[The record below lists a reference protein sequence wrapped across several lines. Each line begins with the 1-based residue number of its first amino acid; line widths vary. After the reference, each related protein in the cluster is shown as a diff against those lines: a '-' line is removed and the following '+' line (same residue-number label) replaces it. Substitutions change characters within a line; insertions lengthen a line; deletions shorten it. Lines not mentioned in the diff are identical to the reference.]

1 MERIKY
7 RALVIDDE
15 KSRNEA
21 YHRALDES
29 FIVSII
35 NDIPNLTIQQI
46 ADYDIIIMDVVLGKG
61 ESSNAFYYLENFKI
75 NIPTV
80 IVSGQWVNK
89 KNDPSQSILRVPEF
103 RNIIKVVNWNDISGS
118 NYQSISED
126 IYSEFCKRKN
136 LMVENKKNICTIL
149 QISDLQFGGNV
160 SSSAINDSKR
170 ISLFLKENAID
181 PDLLV
186 IAGDIADKG
195 KKEEYEE
202 AANWISTFATNLWGI
217 YNVLPEDTIKN
228 RVIIVPGNHDYDLS
242 ISASDNYEF
251 EFYSSEKNTFSKKKE
266 PIQFKNQKL
275 GFFNFINFAKKLF
288 QDYEWFNYTDE
299 AIHYNNSFINW
310 GINFILVNSAYN
322 INSQNCENRF
332 DEFYCDFSQL
342 REQELPVNNNLGSQV
357 KDLCNILVMHN
368 PPSDFKSQT
377 TNGNDSWKRLQTI
390 IEDNRIN
397 ICLYGHTHDTISPYL
412 LGGNGGKFCKKL
424 ICIPS
429 SSLRL
434 NSSSLTS
441 DSMRGFNIIELHKK
455 DGLVNEVN
463 FRSFEIVN
471 ASIKERIDDNT
482 TIKL

>member
-7 RALVIDDE
+7 RVLVIDDE
-15 KSRNEA
+15 KSRNTA
-21 YHRALDES
+21 YHRALDEL
-29 FIVSII
+29 FIVNII
-35 NDIPNLTIQQI
+35 NDIPNLTIEQI
-46 ADYDIIIMDVVLGKG
+46 ANYDIIIMDVVLGKG
-61 ESSNAFYYLENFKI
+61 ASSNAFYYLENFKI
-75 NIPTV
+75 NVPTV
-80 IVSGQWVNK
+80 IVSGQWVNN

-103 RNIIKVVNWNDISGS
+103 RNIIKVVNWNDISGN
-118 NYQSISED
+118 NYQAISEE
-126 IYSEFCKRKN
+126 IYFEFCKRKN
-136 LMVENKKNICTIL
+136 LMMENQKDICTIL

-160 SSSAINDSKR
+160 SSSAINDSQR
-170 ISLFLKENAID
+170 ISSFLKDNAID

-195 KKEEYEE
+195 KKAEYDE
-202 AANWISTFATNLWGI
+202 ASNWILTFATHLWGV
-217 YNVLPEDTIKN
+217 YGVLPENTIKN

-251 EFYSSEKNTFSKKKE
+251 KFNSSEKNTFIKKNS
-266 PIQFKNQKL
+266 PIQFKNQKQ

-288 QDYEWFNYTDE
+288 QDHEWFNYSDA
-299 AIHYNNSFINW
+299 AIHYNNRFINW

-342 REQELPVNNNLGSQV
+342 SEKDLPVNFELGSKV
-357 KDLCNILVMHN
+357 KGLCNMLVMHN

-377 TNGNDSWKRLQTI
+377 ANGNDSWKRLQTI

-397 ICLYGHTHDTISPYL
+397 ICLYGHTHDTNSPYI
-412 LGGNGGKFCKKL
+412 LGGNGGEFCKKL

-429 SSLRL
+429 PSLRL

-441 DSMRGFNIIELHKK
+441 DSMRGFNVIELHKK
-455 DGLVNEVN
+455 DGRVNEVN
-463 FRSFEIVN
+463 FRSFQLVN
-471 ASIKERIDDNT
+471 ASIRELIDDNT
-482 TIKL
+482 TLKL